1 MCIPETISCRRGEP
15 PWVAPLELAFPEAA
29 VVGQVVRG
37 TEQLLRRQ
45 GRNAWVDVDEAVRG
59 IC

>member
-1 MCIPETISCRRGEP
+1 M
-15 PWVAPLELAFPEAA
+15 APLELAFPEAA
-29 VVGQVVRG
+29 VAGQVDRG

-45 GRNAWVDVDEAVRG
+45 ARNAWVDVDEAVRG

>member
-1 MCIPETISCRRGEP
+1 M
-15 PWVAPLELAFPEAA
+15 APLELAFPEAA